1 MFSALL
7 GISFAPFIS
16 FDCRILVP
24 LLSPAAKRARW
35 LQLGTDEWYLDE
47 IMNEN
52 ADPDDKGYVREDVG
66 VISAR
71 FYVDTQKQTLSS

>member
-1 MFSALL
+1 
-7 GISFAPFIS
+7 
-16 FDCRILVP
+16 
-24 LLSPAAKRARW
+24 